1 MHAAH
6 RIGNHLVFID
16 NEQLRS
22 FAAKKAS
29 ALRLKRR
36 DHHTGIEIQREIAS
50 GNADIPSARAPFR
63 QLVIRERARWNSENS
78 LSLQHG
84 IKQFKNV
91 GLARTGRCLHDNIF
105 AFTQRA
111 HRLLLPE
118 IGNDETDFETAW
130 HLERC
135 RARPR
140 LQLFA
145 ISNRTRNSFGFFTR
159 IVRRLSC
166 GLHMALSESEV
177 RDALRA
183 VKYPGFSRDIVSF
196 GLIKQIKIS
205 DSEVTVQLTLA
216 TNDPAIPHAIKNE
229 SEEILRG
236 LSGVQKA
243 KVLID
248 IQAPPAG
255 TGTATMGATRIPG
268 IKHVIAIASG
278 KGGVGKST
286 VAANLALAL
295 EKTEVR
301 VGLCDCDIYGPSI
314 SLMFGTRD
322 RPTAT
327 EENKIVPIEQYHLKL
342 MSMGFLLDDASPAIL
357 RGPMVTRYTQQFLRQ
372 VDWGELD
379 FLVLDL
385 PPGTGDIQL
394 TIVQTVALSGAIIV
408 TTPQEVAL
416 IDARKAATMF
426 EKVNVPVL
434 GLVENMSY
442 FVSPSDNK
450 RYDIFGTGGGER
462 EAKRLRVPLLGQVP
476 IDIATRE
483 AGDRGRPIVG
493 EDRQSPVAVE
503 FMKIARRIRE
513 ALA

>member
-1 MHAAH
+1 MS
-6 RIGNHLVFID
+6 ISE
-16 NEQLRS
+16 EQ
-22 FAAKKAS
+22 
-29 ALRLKRR
+29 
-36 DHHTGIEIQREIAS
+36 
-50 GNADIPSARAPFR
+50 
-63 QLVIRERARWNSENS
+63 
-78 LSLQHG
+78 
-84 IKQFKNV
+84 
-91 GLARTGRCLHDNIF
+91 
-105 AFTQRA
+105 
-111 HRLLLPE
+111 
-118 IGNDETDFETAW
+118 
-130 HLERC
+130 
-135 RARPR
+135 
-140 LQLFA
+140 
-145 ISNRTRNSFGFFTR
+145 
-159 IVRRLSC
+159 
-166 GLHMALSESEV
+166 V
-177 RDALRA
+177 RDALRS
-183 VKYPGFSRDIVSF
+183 VRYPGFSRDIVSF
-196 GLIKQIKIS
+196 GLVKGVLI
-205 DSEVTVQLTLA
+205 DRGEVKVQLALA
-216 TNDPAIPHAIKNE
+216 TNDPNIPATIKNDAE
-229 SEEILRG
+229 KILRELDG
-236 LSGVQKA
+236 VLSA

-248 IQAPPAG
+248 IHAPPAG
-255 TGTATMGATRIPG
+255 AGASVGATRIPG

-286 VAANLALAL
+286 VAANLAVAL
-295 EKTEVR
+295 EQTKAR

-314 SLMFGTRD
+314 SLMFGTRE

-327 EENKIVPIEQYHLKL
+327 DENKIIPIEQYNLKL
-342 MSMGFLLDDASPAIL
+342 MSMGFLLDDTSPAIL

-434 GLVENMSY
+434 GLIENMSY

-450 RYDIFGTGGGER
+450 RYHIFGSGGGER

-483 AGDRGRPIVG
+483 AADRGQPIVG
-493 EDRQSPVAVE
+493 QDRQSPVAVE
-503 FMKIARRIRE
+503 FMTIAQRICE